1 MFRLVR
7 LLTNWLFVRSLLV
20 VISMA
25 VRVIRE
31 LSSDTKARFFVAIS
45 DSDVLNK
52 FLSILAMTVLSITIF
67 RMRAS

>member
-25 VRVIRE
+25 VRVVRE

>member
-25 VRVIRE
+25 VRVVRE
-31 LSSDTKARFFVAIS
+31 FSSDTKARFFVAIS